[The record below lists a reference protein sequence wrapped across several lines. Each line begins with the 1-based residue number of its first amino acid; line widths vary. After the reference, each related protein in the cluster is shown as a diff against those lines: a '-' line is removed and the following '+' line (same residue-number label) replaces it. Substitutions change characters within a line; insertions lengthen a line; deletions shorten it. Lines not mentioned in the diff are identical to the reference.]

1 MYGLFL
7 ICFSLWLSI
16 AQSLLDINVATADN
30 IHANIDERILPCE
43 NFWAHAC
50 GNWSSHY
57 VDNFDIV
64 EERYAQATAPVLAT
78 GYLKSG
84 SRAPRLMHQMSV
96 YFNACL
102 TGQENEVILPQE
114 LLSSDSDWTRY
125 MAKSRKYGLNG
136 VFFDQTTDVA
146 YNDSLRYVVQLRMP
160 TTETYLM
167 VNFILNVVTEKFLN
181 IFQN

>member
-1 MYGLFL
+1 MCGLFL
-7 ICFSLWLSI
+7 ICFSLWLSM
-16 AQSLLDINVATADN
+16 AQSLVDINVTTADN
-30 IHANIDERILPCE
+30 IHTNIDANISPCR

-50 GNWSSHY
+50 GNWSSLY
-57 VDNFDIV
+57 VDNFDMV
-64 EERYAQATAPVLAT
+64 EESYAQATAPVLAT
-78 GYLKSG
+78 GYLKFG
-84 SRAPRLMHQMSV
+84 ARAPRLMHQMSV

-102 TGQENEVILPQE
+102 TDQENEVILPQE

-160 TTETYLM
+160 TTEIYLM
-167 VNFILNVVTEKFLN
+167 VNFTLNVVTQKF
-181 IFQN
+181 

>member
-1 MYGLFL
+1 MCGLFL
-7 ICFSLWLSI
+7 ICFSLWLSM
-16 AQSLLDINVATADN
+16 AQSLVDINVATADN
-30 IHANIDERILPCE
+30 IHTNIDANISPCR

-50 GNWSSHY
+50 GNWSSLN
-57 VDNFDIV
+57 VDNFDMV
-64 EERYAQATAPVLAT
+64 EESYAQATAPVLAT
-78 GYLKSG
+78 GYLKFAA
-84 SRAPRLMHQMSV
+84 RAPRLMHQMSV

-102 TGQENEVILPQE
+102 TDQENEVILPQE

-160 TTETYLM
+160 TTEIYLM
-167 VNFILNVVTEKFLN
+167 VNFTLNVVTQKF
-181 IFQN
+181 

>member
-1 MYGLFL
+1 MCGLFL
-7 ICFSLWLSI
+7 ICFSLCLST
-16 AQSLLDINVATADN
+16 AQSILDINVATADN
-30 IHANIDERILPCE
+30 IHTNIDERVLPCE
-43 NFWAHAC
+43 NFWSHAC

-57 VDNFDIV
+57 VDNFGIV
-64 EERYAQATAPVLAT
+64 EERYAQATAPMLST

-96 YFNACL
+96 YFNTCL
-102 TGQENEVILPQE
+102 TDQENEVILPQE
-114 LLSSDSDWTRY
+114 LLSTVSDWTRY

-167 VNFILNVVTEKFLN
+167 VNFIWNVVTEKFLN

>member
-1 MYGLFL
+1 MCGLFL
-7 ICFSLWLSI
+7 LCFSLWLSM
-16 AQSLLDINVATADN
+16 AQSLVDINVATADN
-30 IHANIDERILPCE
+30 IHTNIDANISPCR

-50 GNWSSHY
+50 GNWSSLY
-57 VDNFDIV
+57 VDNFDMV
-64 EERYAQATAPVLAT
+64 EESYAKATAPVLAT
-78 GYLKSG
+78 GYLKFG
-84 SRAPRLMHQMSV
+84 ARAPRLMHQMSV

-102 TGQENEVILPQE
+102 TDQENEVILPQE

-160 TTETYLM
+160 TTEIYLM
-167 VNFILNVVTEKFLN
+167 VNFTLNVVTQKF
-181 IFQN
+181 